1 MSIAIAREQ
10 RRKERK
16 KGRGNNENSST
27 NKRVKNVIT
36 LQRRTRVFSLQLY
49 LLSLT
54 REFRSILPVYKL
66 GQTPFRSTS
75 LSSSCLFTFLSF
87 HSFFYIIISRLS
99 SNYVRIEI
107 LHGGSSDEEQRQS
120 CTTLMMFTSICADKF
135 LTTHI
140 FSELLSLFPLSLLHL
155 FGQISFIFSVCVY
168 QFIFQA
174 IFWVFLYSIDF

>member
-1 MSIAIAREQ
+1 MLNILKNNYFAIYIKNKRYLFLFLDIHCHCHLGFFLGLIVKAHFDVNCNCKRG
-10 RRKERK
+10 KDKRK

-107 LHGGSSDEEQRQS
+107 LHGGSSDEE
-120 CTTLMMFTSICADKF
+120 
-135 LTTHI
+135 
-140 FSELLSLFPLSLLHL
+140 
-155 FGQISFIFSVCVY
+155 
-168 QFIFQA
+168 
-174 IFWVFLYSIDF
+174 